1 METRANHLWVGAVTL
16 LLLAGI
22 AAGIIW
28 LAQLGQGK
36 QKEYDIL
43 FGQDVSGLA
52 TGSQVSFAGVPVGQ
66 VSQIRLF
73 EENLEFV
80 RVRIKVEQDVP
91 ILIGTTA
98 TIQGSF
104 TGVSTILL
112 EGARKDAPPITCA
125 ATACFEDGIP
135 QIPPKAGGIGAL
147 LSSAPVLLERLA
159 TLTER
164 MTLLLS
170 DRNQSEISAIL
181 ANTNRMT
188 DQLADAGPQFQATMK
203 ELEGTLV
210 EASQALDAFEAV
222 TKSTDTL
229 LNKEGASLAVQLRE
243 TLASA
248 GGAAQSLS
256 DTLDDAR
263 PAARQLTTETLPAA
277 QATLEDLRATSKAL
291 RSVTERLE
299 TEGAGSLLGAPPVPE
314 YEP

>member
-16 LLLAGI
+16 VLLAAL
-22 AAGIIW
+22 AAGIVW
-28 LAQLGQGK
+28 LAQLGQGQQK
-36 QKEYDIL
+36 QYDIL

-66 VSQIRLF
+66 VSDIKLY

-80 RVRIKVEQDVP
+80 RVRIKVESDIP

-112 EGARKDAPPITCA
+112 EGARNGAPPITCET
-125 ATACFEDGIP
+125 TACFEADIP
-135 QIPPKAGGIGAL
+135 QIPPKSGGLGAL

-170 DRNQSEISAIL
+170 DKNQRQLEAIL
-181 ANTNRMT
+181 ENTNKVT
-188 DQLADAGPQFQATMK
+188 AGYAESGPQFTRTMA
-203 ELEGTLV
+203 ELEGTLA
-210 EASQALDAFEAV
+210 EASEALDAFEKV
-222 TKSTDTL
+222 TNSTDNL
-229 LNKEGASLAVQLRE
+229 LNQEGAALAKELRG

-248 GGAAQSLS
+248 NKAATALTTTLE
-256 DTLDDAR
+256 DTQ
-263 PAARQLTTETLPAA
+263 PATRQLVTKTLPAA
-277 QATLEDLRATSKAL
+277 EATLEDLRATSKAL
-291 RSVTERLE
+291 RNVTERIE
-299 TEGAGSLLGAPPVPE
+299 NEGAGSLLGAPSLPE

>member
-16 LLLAGI
+16 ALLAGL
-22 AAGIIW
+22 AAGIVW
-28 LAQLGQGK
+28 LAQLGQGEQK
-36 QKEYDIL
+36 QYDIL

-66 VSQIRLF
+66 VSEIKLF
-73 EENLEFV
+73 EDNLEFV
-80 RVRIKVEQDVP
+80 RVRIKIEEDIP

-112 EGARKDAPPITCA
+112 EGARKDAPPITCET
-125 ATACFEDGIP
+125 TACFAEGIP

-188 DQLADAGPQFQATMK
+188 DQLADTGPQFQATMK
-203 ELEGTLV
+203 ELEGTLA
-210 EASQALDAFEAV
+210 EASQALDAFETV
-222 TKSTDTL
+222 TKSTDNL
-229 LNKEGASLAVQLRE
+229 LNQEGAALAEQLRG
-243 TLASA
+243 TLA
-248 GGAAQSLS
+248 AASKASQSLS
-256 DTLDDAR
+256 STLEDSR
-263 PAARQLTTETLPAA
+263 PAAQQLTTETLPAA
-277 QATLEDLRATSKAL
+277 QATLEDLRATSRAL
-291 RSVTERLE
+291 RNVTERLE

-314 YEP
+314 YQP